1 MSALFKYVIVPSSVL
16 ATGFYAYWSL
26 NDGTFLSL
34 YGDVFQSVYR
44 EISAIVPA
52 RPEAATDPVD
62 PAAAADIGE
71 ELDYLVARRLGSL
84 AGWSA
89 FLAAH
94 GSGVHAESARAEL
107 DVLLA
112 EKANAPVTA
121 DASVGATLGEKAASQ
136 AAPSAETAVA
146 SDAPDEVCK
155 RDEDRLA
162 RLGSRPS
169 RDEVARFVGELACE
183 RLWPQLLSLTEKM
196 GATTPAPADEAAT
209 GSPADARS
217 ASVAASSLL
226 PASGTD
232 GAAPATSASV
242 PEANNSP
249 ADTEAPSGALPSMS
263 V

>member
-44 EISAIVPA
+44 EIAAIVPA
-52 RPEAATDPVD
+52 RPE
-62 PAAAADIGE
+62 AAAADIGE

-112 EKANAPVTA
+112 E
-121 DASVGATLGEKAASQ
+121 
-136 AAPSAETAVA
+136 
-146 SDAPDEVCK
+146 
-155 RDEDRLA
+155 
-162 RLGSRPS
+162 
-169 RDEVARFVGELACE
+169 
-183 RLWPQLLSLTEKM
+183 
-196 GATTPAPADEAAT
+196 
-209 GSPADARS
+209 
-217 ASVAASSLL
+217 
-226 PASGTD
+226 
-232 GAAPATSASV
+232 
-242 PEANNSP
+242 
-249 ADTEAPSGALPSMS
+249 
-263 V
+263 